1 MRVSRPAPAGKIYR
15 IAGNALNAGSP
26 KLNSKW
32 SNWTINELDPAQ
44 HVGRKSH
51 YARSP
56 PLFRIKNSYRKS
68 VYMSLVTLRDITL
81 GFGHPTLME
90 DINLRIE
97 EGERIALLGRNGC
110 GKSTLLKLLTEEI
123 LPDSGEIQ
131 FRSGLVVARMSQ
143 DVASDISGTNYAVI
157 ASGLGK
163 IGQQIN
169 NYHHF
174 SQQGDDPASM
184 DRMHQAQD
192 KIDSANAWHTIQ
204 RIEVILSKLLL
215 SGDEDFRSLSGGQS
229 RRVLLGRALV
239 QEPNILLLDEPT
251 NHLDIS
257 MIEWLEDF
265 LLAQNTS
272 LVFVSHDRRFV
283 RRLATRIIELERGQL
298 TSWPGD
304 YDEYRKN
311 RELMLAAEIKNEAL
325 EDKKLAAEE
334 TWIRQGIKARR
345 TRNEGRVRALK
356 ELRRQRQ
363 ARRERVGNV
372 SIAIQHSERSGKIV
386 IEAKDV
392 SYAYD
397 EQAIVKDFSIRI
409 MRGDKIGLLGPN
421 GVGKTTLLRLLLG
434 ELKPLKGKIKHGTRL
449 DIAYFDQ
456 QRAQL
461 DDNATVIDNLALG
474 KDSVTINGREKHVI
488 GYLQDF
494 LFAPDRARS
503 PVNALSGGEKNRLLL
518 AKMFCQPSNVLVLDE
533 PTNDLDFETLDLL
546 EQLLVDY
553 TGTLLLISHDRSFI
567 NDVVTS
573 TLSFEGNGLIDE
585 YVGGYDDWMR
595 QRSTAKQE
603 KISEPKTGA
612 AKIRSTKQTKLSYK
626 LQRELDELPLKIEKL
641 EQNQQLMHDS
651 VSDPDYFK
659 KDKEQIALD
668 QKKLAEID
676 KQLTQAYSRW
686 EELDG

>member
-1 MRVSRPAPAGKIYR
+1 
-15 IAGNALNAGSP
+15 
-26 KLNSKW
+26 
-32 SNWTINELDPAQ
+32 
-44 HVGRKSH
+44 
-51 YARSP
+51 
-56 PLFRIKNSYRKS
+56 
-68 VYMSLVTLRDITL
+68 MSLVTLRDITL

-90 DINLRIE
+90 NINLRIE

-110 GKSTLLKLLTEEI
+110 GKSTLLKLLTEEV

-131 FRSGLVVARMSQ
+131 FQTGLAVARMSQ
-143 DVASDISGTNYAVI
+143 DVAAEISGSNYAVI
-157 ASGLGK
+157 ASGLGD
-163 IGQQIN
+163 IGQAISD
-169 NYHHF
+169 YHTY
-174 SQQGDDPASM
+174 SQNFDDPESM
-184 DRMHQAQD
+184 NLMHQAQE
-192 KIDSANAWHTIQ
+192 KIDSANAWHYIQ
-204 RIEVILSKLLL
+204 RIEIILSKLLL
-215 SGDEDFRSLSGGQS
+215 DAEVDFRSLSGGQS

-265 LLAQNTS
+265 LLAQNTT

-283 RRLATRIIELERGQL
+283 RRLATRIVELERGQL

-311 RELMLAAEIKNEAL
+311 RELMLAAELKNEAL

-345 TRNEGRVRALK
+345 TRNEGRVRALE
-356 ELRRQRQ
+356 ELRKQRQ
-363 ARRERVGNV
+363 ARRQRVGNV
-372 SIAIQHSERSGKIV
+372 NIEVQQSEKSGKIV
-386 IEAKDV
+386 IEAENI

-397 EQAIVKDFSIRI
+397 EQPIVKDFSLTI

-434 ELKPLKGKIKHGTRL
+434 ELQPQQGKLKHGTRL
-449 DIAYFDQ
+449 EIAYFDQ

-474 KDSVTINGREKHVI
+474 KDFVTINGREKHVI

-518 AKMFCQPSNVLVLDE
+518 AKMFCHSSNVLVLDE

-546 EQLLVDY
+546 EDLLVEY

-573 TLSFEGNGLIDE
+573 TLSFEGNGRIDE
-585 YVGGYDDWMR
+585 YVGGYDDWLR
-595 QRSTAKQE
+595 QRAKVKTRPGSEEKVAGSKPRAKQQ
-603 KISEPKTGA
+603 S
-612 AKIRSTKQTKLSYK
+612 KLGYK
-626 LQRELDELPLKIEKL
+626 LQRELDDLPQKIEAL
-641 EQNQQLMHDS
+641 EQSQQALHDKLAEA
-651 VSDPDYFK
+651 DYFK
-659 KDKEQIALD
+659 REKDETASD
-668 QKKLAEID
+668 QVKLSEID
-676 KQLTQAYSRW
+676 SKLERAYKRW
-686 EELDG
+686 EELDS

>member
-1 MRVSRPAPAGKIYR
+1 
-15 IAGNALNAGSP
+15 
-26 KLNSKW
+26 
-32 SNWTINELDPAQ
+32 
-44 HVGRKSH
+44 
-51 YARSP
+51 
-56 PLFRIKNSYRKS
+56 
-68 VYMSLVTLRDITL
+68 MSLVTLRDITL
-81 GFGHPTLME
+81 GFGHPSLME
-90 DINLRIE
+90 NINLRIE

-131 FRSGLVVARMSQ
+131 FRTGLVVARMSQ
-143 DVASDISGTNYAVI
+143 EVASNISGTNYEVI
-157 ASGLGK
+157 ASGLGE
-163 IGQQIN
+163 IGKHIN
-169 NYHHF
+169 DYHLF
-174 SQQGDDPASM
+174 SRQLDDTARM
-184 DRMHQAQD
+184 DRMHQAQE
-192 KIDSANAWHTIQ
+192 KIDSANAWHYIQ
-204 RIEVILSKLLL
+204 HIEIVLSKLLL
-215 SGDEDFRSLSGGQS
+215 NGDEDFRSLSGGQS

-257 MIEWLEDF
+257 MIEWLEDY
-265 LLAQNTS
+265 LLSQNSS

-283 RRLATRIIELERGQL
+283 RRLATRIVELERGQL

-311 RELMLAAEIKNEAL
+311 RELMLASELKNEAL

-345 TRNEGRVRALK
+345 TRNEGRVRALE

-372 SIAIQHSERSGKIV
+372 NIAIQQNERSGKIV
-386 IEAKDV
+386 IEAEAV

-397 EQAIVKDFSIRI
+397 DQPIVDNFSITI

-434 ELKPLKGKIKHGTRL
+434 ELKPQKGKIKHGTRL

-518 AKMFCQPSNVLVLDE
+518 AKMFCRPSNVLVLDE

-553 TGTLLLISHDRSFI
+553 SGTLLLISHDRSFI

-573 TLSFEGNGLIDE
+573 TLSFEGNGVVDE

-595 QRSTAKQE
+595 QRTAVTAEKNPTPKTATAK
-603 KISEPKTGA
+603 PGT
-612 AKIRSTKQTKLSYK
+612 TKQTKLSYK
-626 LQRELDELPLKIEKL
+626 LQRELDELPQKIEQL
-641 EQNQQLMHDS
+641 EQAQQALHDS
-651 VSDPDYFK
+651 MSEADYFK
-659 KDKEQIALD
+659 RDKDDITSD

-676 KQLTQAYSRW
+676 KELEQAYARW
-686 EELDG
+686 EELLR

>member
-1 MRVSRPAPAGKIYR
+1 
-15 IAGNALNAGSP
+15 
-26 KLNSKW
+26 
-32 SNWTINELDPAQ
+32 
-44 HVGRKSH
+44 
-51 YARSP
+51 
-56 PLFRIKNSYRKS
+56 
-68 VYMSLVTLRDITL
+68 MSLVTLRDITL
-81 GFGHPTLME
+81 GFGHPSLM
-90 DINLRIE
+90 DNINLRIE
-97 EGERIALLGRNGC
+97 ESERIALLGRNGC
-110 GKSTLLKLLTEEI
+110 GKSTLLKLLTKEI

-131 FRSGLVVARMSQ
+131 FRTGLVVARMSQ
-143 DVASDISGTNYAVI
+143 DVAADISGTNYAVV
-157 ASGLGK
+157 ASGLGE
-163 IGQQIN
+163 IGQHIN
-169 NYHHF
+169 DYHEH
-174 SQQGDDPASM
+174 SLQLDDPASIE
-184 DRMHQAQD
+184 RMHQAQE
-192 KIDSANAWHTIQ
+192 KIDSANAWHYIQ
-204 RIEVILSKLLL
+204 RIEIILSKLLL
-215 SGDEDFRSLSGGQS
+215 NGDEDFRSLSGGQS

-257 MIEWLEDF
+257 MIEWLEEF
-265 LLAQNTS
+265 LLAQNSS

-283 RRLATRIIELERGQL
+283 RRLATRIVELERGQL

-311 RELMLAAEIKNEAL
+311 RELMLSAELRNEAL

-345 TRNEGRVRALK
+345 TRNEGRVRALE
-356 ELRRQRQ
+356 ELRRQRR

-372 SIAIQHSERSGKIV
+372 NIAIQQGERSGKIV
-386 IEAKDV
+386 IEAENI

-397 EQAIVKDFSIRI
+397 ETPIVKDFSLTV

-434 ELKPLKGKIKHGTRL
+434 ELEPQQGKIKHGTRL
-449 DIAYFDQ
+449 EIAYFDQ

-461 DDNATVIDNLALG
+461 DDNLTVIDNLALG

-518 AKMFCQPSNVLVLDE
+518 AKMFCHPSNVLVLDE

-546 EQLLVDY
+546 EQLLVEY

-573 TLSFEGNGLIDE
+573 TLSFEGNGIIDE

-595 QRSTAKQE
+595 QRATAKAE
-603 KISEPKTGA
+603 KKSAQKTTT
-612 AKIRSTKQTKLSYK
+612 AKTSSAKQTKLSYK
-626 LQRELDELPLKIEKL
+626 LQRELDELPLQIEQL
-641 EQNQQLMHDS
+641 EQVQQALHDS
-651 VSDPDYFK
+651 MAGPEYFK
-659 KDKEQIALD
+659 QDKNKISKDQN
-668 QKKLAEID
+668 KLAEID
-676 KQLTQAYSRW
+676 KELEQAYSRW

>member
-1 MRVSRPAPAGKIYR
+1 
-15 IAGNALNAGSP
+15 
-26 KLNSKW
+26 
-32 SNWTINELDPAQ
+32 
-44 HVGRKSH
+44 
-51 YARSP
+51 
-56 PLFRIKNSYRKS
+56 
-68 VYMSLVTLRDITL
+68 MSLVTLRDITL
-81 GFGHPTLME
+81 GFGHPPLME
-90 DINLRIE
+90 NINLRIE

-110 GKSTLLKLLTEEI
+110 GKSTLLKLLTKEV

-143 DVASDISGTNYAVI
+143 DVAGDISGTNYAVI
-157 ASGLGK
+157 ASGLGD
-163 IGQQIN
+163 IGKHIN
-169 NYHHF
+169 DYHRY
-174 SQQGDDPASM
+174 SQQTGDPASM
-184 DRMHQAQD
+184 DRMHQAQE
-192 KIDSANAWHTIQ
+192 KIDSANAWHYIQ
-204 RIEVILSKLLL
+204 RIEIVLSKLLL
-215 SGDEDFRSLSGGQS
+215 NGDEDFLSLSGGQS

-265 LLAQNTS
+265 LLAQNTT

-311 RELMLAAEIKNEAL
+311 RELMLSAELKNEAL

-345 TRNEGRVRALK
+345 TRNEGRVRALE
-356 ELRRQRQ
+356 ELRRQRK

-372 SIAIQHSERSGKIV
+372 NLAIQQSEKSGKIV
-386 IEAKDV
+386 IEAENI

-397 EQAIVKDFSIRI
+397 EQPIVKDFSITI

-434 ELKPLKGKIKHGTRL
+434 ELQPQKGTVKHGTRL

-488 GYLQDF
+488 SYLQDF

-518 AKMFCQPSNVLVLDE
+518 AKMFCRPSNVLVLDE

-546 EQLLVDY
+546 EQLMIEY

-573 TLSFEGNGLIDE
+573 TLSFEGNGVIDE

-595 QRSTAKQE
+595 QRTDAKAE
-603 KISEPKTGA
+603 KKPAKKSAA
-612 AKIRSTKQTKLSYK
+612 AKTVAKKQLKLSYK
-626 LQRELDELPLKIEKL
+626 LQRELDELPQMIQRL
-641 EQNQQLMHDS
+641 EQAQLALHDS
-651 VSDPDYFK
+651 MADPDYFK
-659 KDKEQIALD
+659 HAKEDIAKD
-668 QKKLAEID
+668 QKKLTEID
-676 KQLTQAYSRW
+676 SELEMAYSRW
-686 EELDG
+686 EELDA

>member
-1 MRVSRPAPAGKIYR
+1 
-15 IAGNALNAGSP
+15 
-26 KLNSKW
+26 
-32 SNWTINELDPAQ
+32 
-44 HVGRKSH
+44 
-51 YARSP
+51 
-56 PLFRIKNSYRKS
+56 
-68 VYMSLVTLRDITL
+68 MSLVTLRDITL

-90 DINLRIE
+90 NINLRIE

-110 GKSTLLKLLTEEI
+110 GKSTLLKLLTEEV

-131 FRSGLVVARMSQ
+131 FRTGLVVARMSQ
-143 DVASDISGTNYAVI
+143 DVAGDISGTNYAVI
-157 ASGLGK
+157 ASGLGE
-163 IGQQIN
+163 IGQHIN
-169 NYHHF
+169 DYHQF
-174 SQQGDDPASM
+174 SLQTDDPASM
-184 DRMHQAQD
+184 DRMHQAQE
-192 KIDSANAWHTIQ
+192 KIDSANAWHYIQ
-204 RIEVILSKLLL
+204 RLEIILSKLLL
-215 SGDEDFRSLSGGQS
+215 NGDEDFRSLSGGQS

-265 LLAQNTS
+265 LLAQNTT

-283 RRLATRIIELERGQL
+283 RRLATRIVELERGQL

-311 RELMLAAEIKNEAL
+311 RELMLAAELKNEAL

-345 TRNEGRVRALK
+345 TRNEGRVRALE

-363 ARRERVGNV
+363 ARRQRVGNV
-372 SIAIQHSERSGKIV
+372 SIEIQQSERSGKIV
-386 IEAKDV
+386 IEAENI
-392 SYAYD
+392 SYAYGD
-397 EQAIVKDFSIRI
+397 QKIVDNFSLTI

-434 ELKPLKGKIKHGTRL
+434 ELEPQSGKLKHGTRL

-474 KDSVTINGREKHVI
+474 KDTVTINGREKHVI
-488 GYLQDF
+488 SYLQDF

-518 AKMFCQPSNVLVLDE
+518 AKMFCRPSNVLVLDE

-546 EQLLVDY
+546 EELLVEY

-573 TLSFEGNGLIDE
+573 TLSFEGNGVIDE
-585 YVGGYDDWMR
+585 YVGGYDDWLR
-595 QRSTAKQE
+595 QRTKVKTKTKPVE
-603 KISEPKTGA
+603 KVITSKA
-612 AKIRSTKQTKLSYK
+612 SQKKQTKLNYK
-626 LQRELDELPLKIEKL
+626 LQKELDELPKKIEDL
-641 EQNQQLMHDS
+641 EQAQQALHDS
-651 VSDPDYFK
+651 MAGADYFK
-659 KDKEQIALD
+659 REKDEIASD
-668 QKKLAEID
+668 QLKLAEID
-676 KQLTQAYSRW
+676 SNLEAAYGRW

>member
-1 MRVSRPAPAGKIYR
+1 
-15 IAGNALNAGSP
+15 
-26 KLNSKW
+26 
-32 SNWTINELDPAQ
+32 
-44 HVGRKSH
+44 
-51 YARSP
+51 
-56 PLFRIKNSYRKS
+56 
-68 VYMSLVTLRDITL
+68 MSLVTLRDITL

-131 FRSGLVVARMSQ
+131 FRTGLAVARMSQ
-143 DVASDISGTNYAVI
+143 DVARNISGTNYAVI

-434 ELKPLKGKIKHGTRL
+434 ELKPQNGKVKHGTRL

-456 QRAQL
+456 QRVQL

-518 AKMFCQPSNVLVLDE
+518 AKMFCRPSNVLVLDE

-626 LQRELDELPLKIEKL
+626 LQRELDELPQKIEQL
-641 EQNQQLMHDS
+641 EQNQRALHDTMA
-651 VSDPDYFK
+651 DPDYFK
-659 KDKEQIALD
+659 QDKDQITKDQNLLAETDKELEQTYA
-668 QKKLAEID
+668 
-676 KQLTQAYSRW
+676 RW

>member
-1 MRVSRPAPAGKIYR
+1 
-15 IAGNALNAGSP
+15 
-26 KLNSKW
+26 
-32 SNWTINELDPAQ
+32 
-44 HVGRKSH
+44 
-51 YARSP
+51 
-56 PLFRIKNSYRKS
+56 
-68 VYMSLVTLRDITL
+68 MSLVTLRDITL

-90 DINLRIE
+90 NINLRIE

-110 GKSTLLKLLTEEI
+110 GKSTLLKLLTKEI

-131 FRSGLVVARMSQ
+131 FRTGLVVARMSQ
-143 DVASDISGTNYAVI
+143 DVAGDISGTNYAVI
-157 ASGLGK
+157 ASGLGE
-163 IGQQIN
+163 IGQHIN
-169 NYHHF
+169 DYHQF
-174 SQQGDDPASM
+174 SRKIDDPASM
-184 DRMHQAQD
+184 DRMHLAQE
-192 KIDSANAWHTIQ
+192 KIDSANAWHYIQ
-204 RIEVILSKLLL
+204 RIEIVLSKLLL
-215 SGDEDFRSLSGGQS
+215 NGDEDFRSLSGGQS

-311 RELMLAAEIKNEAL
+311 RELMLSAELKNEAL

-334 TWIRQGIKARR
+334 SWIRQGIKARR
-345 TRNEGRVRALK
+345 TRNEGRVRALE

-372 SIAIQHSERSGKIV
+372 NIAIQQSERSGKIV
-386 IEAKDV
+386 IEAENI

-397 EQAIVKDFSIRI
+397 EQPIVKDFSITI

-434 ELKPLKGKIKHGTRL
+434 ELEPQSGRLKHGTRL

-518 AKMFCQPSNVLVLDE
+518 AKMFCRPSNVLVLDE

-573 TLSFEGNGLIDE
+573 TLSFEGDGVIDE

-595 QRSTAKQE
+595 QRTAAKAEKKSAPKTATAK
-603 KISEPKTGA
+603 S
-612 AKIRSTKQTKLSYK
+612 RVTKQTKLSYK
-626 LQRELDELPLKIEKL
+626 LQRELDELPQKIEQL
-641 EQNQQLMHDS
+641 EQSQQALPDS
-651 VSDPDYFK
+651 MAEPDYFK
-659 KDKEQIALD
+659 HAEEDIAKD

-676 KQLTQAYSRW
+676 SELEQAYSRW
-686 EELDG
+686 EELDA

>member
-1 MRVSRPAPAGKIYR
+1 
-15 IAGNALNAGSP
+15 
-26 KLNSKW
+26 
-32 SNWTINELDPAQ
+32 
-44 HVGRKSH
+44 
-51 YARSP
+51 
-56 PLFRIKNSYRKS
+56 
-68 VYMSLVTLRDITL
+68 MSLVTLRDITL

-90 DINLRIE
+90 NVNLRIE

-110 GKSTLLKLLTEEI
+110 GKSTLLKLLTKEI
-123 LPDSGEIQ
+123 LPDAGEIQ
-131 FRSGLVVARMSQ
+131 FRTGLVVARMSQ
-143 DVASDISGTNYAVI
+143 DVAGEISGTNYAVI
-157 ASGLGK
+157 ASGLGE
-163 IGQQIN
+163 IGQHIN
-169 NYHHF
+169 DYYQF
-174 SQQGDDPASM
+174 SQQIGDPTSM
-184 DRMHQAQD
+184 NRMHQAQE
-192 KIDSANAWHTIQ
+192 KIDSANAWHYIQ
-204 RIEVILSKLLL
+204 RIEIVLSKLLL
-215 SGDEDFRSLSGGQS
+215 DGDEDFRSLSGGQS

-265 LLAQNTS
+265 LLGQNTT

-311 RELMLAAEIKNEAL
+311 RELMLAAELKNEAL

-345 TRNEGRVRALK
+345 TRNEGRVRALE

-372 SIAIQHSERSGKIV
+372 NIAIQQSERSGKIV
-386 IEAKDV
+386 IEAEDI

-397 EQAIVKDFSIRI
+397 EQPIVKDFSITI
-409 MRGDKIGLLGPN
+409 MRGDKVGLLGPN

-434 ELKPLKGKIKHGTRL
+434 ELKPQSGKLKHGTRL

-474 KDSVTINGREKHVI
+474 KDSVTVNGREKHVI
-488 GYLQDF
+488 SYLQDF

-518 AKMFCQPSNVLVLDE
+518 AKMFCRPSNVLVLDE

-553 TGTLLLISHDRSFI
+553 SGTLLLISHDRSFI

-573 TLSFEGNGLIDE
+573 TLSFEGNGVIDE
-585 YVGGYDDWMR
+585 YVGGYDDWIR
-595 QRSTAKQE
+595 QRSAANAEKKSVSKMATAK
-603 KISEPKTGA
+603 SRDA
-612 AKIRSTKQTKLSYK
+612 KQTKLSYK
-626 LQRELDELPLKIEKL
+626 LQRELEELPQKIEQL
-641 EQNQQLMHDS
+641 EQAQQVLHGSMAES
-651 VSDPDYFK
+651 DYFK
-659 KDKEQIALD
+659 HAKQDIAKD

-676 KQLTQAYSRW
+676 SALKQAYSRW
-686 EELDG
+686 EELDA

>member
-1 MRVSRPAPAGKIYR
+1 
-15 IAGNALNAGSP
+15 
-26 KLNSKW
+26 
-32 SNWTINELDPAQ
+32 
-44 HVGRKSH
+44 
-51 YARSP
+51 
-56 PLFRIKNSYRKS
+56 
-68 VYMSLVTLRDITL
+68 MSLVTLRDITL

-90 DINLRIE
+90 GINLRIE

-110 GKSTLLKLLTEEI
+110 GKSTLLKLLTKEI
-123 LPDSGEIQ
+123 LPDTGEIQ
-131 FRSGLVVARMSQ
+131 FRTGLVVARMSQ

-157 ASGLGK
+157 ASGLGE
-163 IGQQIN
+163 IGQHIN
-169 NYHHF
+169 DYHQF
-174 SQQGDDPASM
+174 SLQGDDPASI
-184 DRMHQAQD
+184 DRMHQAQE
-192 KIDSANAWHTIQ
+192 KIDSANAWHYIQ
-204 RIEVILSKLLL
+204 RIEIVLSKLLL
-215 SGDEDFRSLSGGQS
+215 NGDEDFRSLSGGQS
-229 RRVLLGRALV
+229 RRTLLGRALV

-251 NHLDIS
+251 NHLDIG

-283 RRLATRIIELERGQL
+283 RRLATRIVELERGQL

-311 RELMLAAEIKNEAL
+311 RELMLSAELKNEAL

-363 ARRERVGNV
+363 ARRERTGNV
-372 SIAIQHSERSGKIV
+372 NIAIQHSERSGKIV
-386 IEAKDV
+386 IEAEDV

-397 EQAIVKDFSIRI
+397 EHAIVKDFSITI

-421 GVGKTTLLRLLLG
+421 GIGKTTLLRLLLG
-434 ELKPLKGKIKHGTRL
+434 ELKPQDGKIKHGTRL

-461 DDNATVIDNLALG
+461 DENATVIDNLALG
-474 KDSVTINGREKHVI
+474 KDSITINGRDKHVI

-518 AKMFCQPSNVLVLDE
+518 AKMFCRPSNVLVLDE

-553 TGTLLLISHDRSFI
+553 SGTLLLISHDRSFI

-573 TLSFEGNGLIDE
+573 TLSFEGNGLVDE

-595 QRSTAKQE
+595 QRPAVKTEKVSTSKAPTAKAH
-603 KISEPKTGA
+603 P
-612 AKIRSTKQTKLSYK
+612 TKQTKLSYK
-626 LQRELDELPLKIEKL
+626 LQRELDELPQKIEQL
-641 EQNQQLMHDS
+641 EQAQQALHNS
-651 VSDPDYFK
+651 LADPDYFMHE
-659 KDKEQIALD
+659 KEDIAEDQI
-668 QKKLAEID
+668 KLAEID
-676 KQLTQAYSRW
+676 RKLEQAYSRW
-686 EELDG
+686 EELDA